1 MAQMTT
7 VTLEKPKTE
16 EVKLTPEELKD
27 LRAEVLD
34 KIIVARVGLLLR
46 HPFLVIW
53 PQGLLLKSVMIGV
66 VQPQL
71 MVDIYFIIQDFSLK

>member
-34 KIIVARVGLLLR
+34 KII
-46 HPFLVIW
+46 
-53 PQGLLLKSVMIGV
+53 
-66 VQPQL
+66 
-71 MVDIYFIIQDFSLK
+71 DFNWL